1 VGVVGVN
8 VIDVSCSTCL
18 TTATQKAERERKRKR
33 KMWKCGGVTEA
44 NVQSKDP
51 RTVENGRRNV
61 MRKYSMRKKEE
72 GKQKLVAENVREIR

>member
-1 VGVVGVN
+1 MFRAVL
-8 VIDVSCSTCL
+8 VSQR
-18 TTATQKAERERKRKR
+18 ATQKAERERKR

-44 NVQSKDP
+44 NVQSKDL